1 MAYCLFGKVAKVVAT
16 REGGG
21 CDQLLPERATC
32 LGVRDHS
39 VCPDDVGLMVSVKP
53 HGQ

>member
-1 MAYCLFGKVAKVVAT
+1 LLGTVAKVVAT

-21 CDQLLPERATC
+21 CEQLLLERATC

-39 VCPDDVGLMVSVKP
+39 VCPDDVGLMVSVEP
-53 HGQ
+53 HEQ